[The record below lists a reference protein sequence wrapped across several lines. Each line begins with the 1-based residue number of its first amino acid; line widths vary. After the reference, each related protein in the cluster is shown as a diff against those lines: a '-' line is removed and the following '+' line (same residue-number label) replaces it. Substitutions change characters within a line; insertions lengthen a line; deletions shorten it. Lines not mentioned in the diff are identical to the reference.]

1 MKKCLSKIVAAL
13 VLSMAISSTGMATNV
28 QASDQNEKVIAEY
41 NLEEGGE
48 KTYSFVDENGNEVIV
63 TICELENKERVSNG
77 SYSITYTSPGAW
89 EAGFTVD
96 VSNNKFTSAYKAYY
110 QAITGNILSA
120 ALVKDST
127 TQVTYNIVYKN
138 IILSV
143 KTGVKAKIT
152 NGSIVV
158 SQI

>member
-1 MKKCLSKIVAAL
+1 MKKYLTKIMSLLLLAAT
-13 VLSMAISSTGMATNV
+13 VLSIGAPINV
-28 QASDQNEKVIAEY
+28 LASDQNEKVIAEY
-41 NLEEGGE
+41 TLEEGGN
-48 KTYSFVDENGNEVIV
+48 KTYSSVDEYGNEVIV
-63 TICELENKERVSNG
+63 TISEVENKARVSNG
-77 SYSITYTSPGAW
+77 SYLITYTSPGAW

-96 VSNNKFTSAYKAYY
+96 VSSNKFTAAYKAYY
-110 QAITGNILSA
+110 QAITGSILSA

-143 KTGVKAKIT
+143 ATGVKAKIT